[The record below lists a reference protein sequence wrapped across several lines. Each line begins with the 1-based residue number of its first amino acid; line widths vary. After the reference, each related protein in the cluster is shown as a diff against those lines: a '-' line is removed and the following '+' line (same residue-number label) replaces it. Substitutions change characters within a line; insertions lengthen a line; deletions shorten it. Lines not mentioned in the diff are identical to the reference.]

1 MASFP
6 GSKVHRR
13 NRRALGRGQVTS
25 IPAAGLTVST
35 VSADVFKVV
44 SDTPGVFDTSGAGIT
59 VASLT
64 FVSASQVST
73 TELDVTMSGALTGHA
88 YTLPSNILMTFIG
101 GGSPAKAGT
110 F

>member
-1 MASFP
+1 MAFP
-6 GSKVHRR
+6 GPKVHRV
-13 NRRALGRGQVTS
+13 NRRKLGRGQYPSV
-25 IPAAGLTVST
+25 PQAALTVSV
-35 VSADVFKVV
+35 VSSAVFKIV

-59 VASLT
+59 VATLT

-73 TELDVTMSGALTGHA
+73 TELDVTMSGALSGHA
-88 YTLPSNILMTFIG
+88 YVIPSNILKTFIG